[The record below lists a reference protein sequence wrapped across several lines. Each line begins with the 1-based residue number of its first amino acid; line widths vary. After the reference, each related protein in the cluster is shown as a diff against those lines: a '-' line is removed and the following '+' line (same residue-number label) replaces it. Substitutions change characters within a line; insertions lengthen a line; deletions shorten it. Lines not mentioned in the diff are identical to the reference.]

1 MRERH
6 RGNTRRKGRGFLRSL
21 FFLTPALL
29 LGVAGACD
37 PMASPEEAADLILVN
52 GKVVTLDPELG
63 EAQAVAVKDG
73 RIVTVGTNP
82 QVRDLIGRG
91 TEVIDL
97 EGRLAIP
104 GFIEGHGH
112 YLGFGQSLTILRL
125 GEARTWDEIV
135 EMVAEAAREA
145 EPGQWIAGRGWH
157 QEDWDPPPA
166 RTVQGVPTH
175 HELSAVSPD
184 NPVILT
190 HASGHASF
198 VNARALEVAEID
210 RDTPDPDGGTIVRDD
225 DGEATGYLRQAAQ
238 GLARQARARTEDRLS
253 PEEEEARFRLHAELA
268 GEQAL
273 AHGVTSFHDAGSS
286 FAAIDG
292 FRNLADEGALPVRM
306 YVMVRGETH
315 EAMAERLPDYRLIG
329 YGDHFLTVRSIKTQ
343 IDGALGTH
351 GAWLLEPYEDLP
363 TSSGLP
369 QRDPDD
375 IRRTGEVALE
385 HGFQVNTHAIGD
397 RGNRE
402 VLDVYEEL
410 YRQAGESP
418 DLRWRIEHAQHLHP
432 DDIPRFGEIGVIAS
446 MQGIHATSDGPWVPP
461 RLGEWRSRTGAYAW
475 RSLID
480 SGAVIC
486 NGTDVPVEP
495 ISAIASY
502 YASVSRMMANGE
514 RFFPEQAMT
523 RMEALESYT
532 INCAWA
538 AFMDDDLGTLTPG
551 KLGDIVVLDR
561 DILTIPEEEIV
572 ETQVDLT
579 IVGGEVRY
587 RR

>member
-1 MRERH
+1 MKT
-6 RGNTRRKGRGFLRSL
+6 GNWFPGKQILG
-21 FFLTPALL
+21 ALAVL
-29 LGVAGACD
+29 VLAAAACD
-37 PMASPEEAADLILVN
+37 PMASPEDAADLILVN

-63 EAQAVAVKDG
+63 EVQAIAVKDG
-73 RIVTVGTNP
+73 RIVAAGRNAA
-82 QVRDLIGRG
+82 VRDMVGRD
-91 TEVIDL
+91 TEMIDL
-97 EGRLAIP
+97 EGRTAIP

-112 YLGFGQSLTILRL
+112 YIGFGTSLTILRL
-125 GEARTWDEIV
+125 ADARTWDDIV
-135 EMVAEAAREA
+135 QMVAEAAREA

-157 QEDWDPPPA
+157 QEDWDPAPA
-166 RTVQGVPTH
+166 RTVEGVPTH
-175 HELSAVSPD
+175 HDLSAVSPD

-190 HASGHASF
+190 HASGHGSF
-198 VNARALEVAEID
+198 VNARALELAGID
-210 RDTPDPDGGTIVRDD
+210 RNTPNPAGGTIVRDENR
-225 DGEATGYLRQAAQ
+225 EATGYLRQAAQ
-238 GLARQARARTEDRLS
+238 GLARDARARTEERLS
-253 PEEEEARFRLHAELA
+253 AEEEDALFRRYVALA

-273 AHGVTSFHDAGSS
+273 AHGVTSFHDAGSP
-286 FAAIDG
+286 FGTID
-292 FRNLADEGALPVRM
+292 RLRDMADEGTLPVRL

-315 EAMAERLPDYRLIG
+315 EAMSDRLPDYRLVG
-329 YGDHFLTVRSIKTQ
+329 YGNHFLTVRSIKTQ

-351 GAWLLEPYEDLP
+351 GAWLLEPYADMP
-363 TSSGLP
+363 STSGLP
-369 QRDPDD
+369 QRSLDD

-402 VLDVYEEL
+402 VLNVYEDL
-410 YRQAGESP
+410 YGRAGEGA
-418 DLRWRIEHAQHLHP
+418 DLRWRMEHAQHLHP
-432 DDIPRFGEIGVIAS
+432 DDIPRFGELGVIAS
-446 MQGIHATSDGPWVPP
+446 MQGIHGTSDGPWVPP

-475 RSLID
+475 RTLID

-514 RFFPEQAMT
+514 RFYPEQAMT

-532 INCAWA
+532 INCAYA
-538 AFMDDDLGTLTPG
+538 AFMEDELGTLTPG

-561 DILTIPEEEIV
+561 DILTIPEEEIPEV
-572 ETQVDLT
+572 QVDLT
-579 IVGGEVRY
+579 IVGGEVRF

>member
-1 MRERH
+1 MTARVFM
-6 RGNTRRKGRGFLRSL
+6 GL
-21 FFLTPALL
+21 ALGL
-29 LGVAGACD
+29 ITAAVACN

-52 GKVVTLDPELG
+52 GKVVTLDPEVG
-63 EAQAVAVKDG
+63 EVQAVAVKDG
-73 RIVTVGTNP
+73 RIIVAGRNAD
-82 QVRDLIGRG
+82 VRDLVGRA
-91 TEVIDL
+91 TEMIDL
-97 EGRLAIP
+97 DGRLAIP

-125 GEARTWDEIV
+125 AEAGTWDEIV
-135 EMVAEAAREA
+135 EMVAEAARETG
-145 EPGQWIAGRGWH
+145 PGEWIAGRGWH
-157 QEDWDPPPA
+157 QEDWDPAPE

-175 HELSAVSPD
+175 HELSEVSPD

-198 VNARALEVAEID
+198 VNARALELAGID
-210 RDTPDPDGGTIVRDD
+210 RNTPDPEGGTIVRDE

-238 GLARQARARTEDRLS
+238 GLASRARARTEERLS
-253 PEEEEARFRLHAELA
+253 PEEEEERFRLHVELA

-273 AHGVTSFHDAGSS
+273 AHGVTSFHDAGSN

-292 FRNLADEGALPVRM
+292 FRMLADEGSLPVRL
-306 YVMVRGETH
+306 YVMVRGESH
-315 EAMAERLPDYRLIG
+315 DDMAEQLADYRLIG
-329 YGDHFLTVRSIKTQ
+329 YANHFLTVRSIKTQ

-351 GAWLLEPYEDLP
+351 GAWLLEPYDDLP
-363 TSSGLP
+363 ESAGLP
-369 QRDPDD
+369 QRSPDD
-375 IRRTGEVALE
+375 IRRTGEIALE

-402 VLDVYEEL
+402 VLDVYEAL
-410 YRQAGESP
+410 YGQAGDAP
-418 DLRWRIEHAQHLHP
+418 DLRWRMEHAQHLHP
-432 DDIPRFGEIGVIAS
+432 DDIPRFGQLGVIAS
-446 MQGIHATSDGPWVPP
+446 MQGIHGTSDGPWVPP

-475 RSLID
+475 RALID

-495 ISAIASY
+495 VSPVASY
-502 YASVSRMMANGE
+502 YASVSRMMTNGE
-514 RFFPEQAMT
+514 RFFPEQAMS

-532 INCAWA
+532 VNCAYA
-538 AFMDDDLGTLTPG
+538 AFMEDELGTLAPG

-561 DILTIPEEEIV
+561 DILTIPEEEIP
-572 ETQVDLT
+572 EARVDLT

>member
-1 MRERH
+1 MKT
-6 RGNTRRKGRGFLRSL
+6 GNWFPGTQILG
-21 FFLTPALL
+21 ALAAL
-29 LGVAGACD
+29 VLAVAACD
-37 PMASPEEAADLILVN
+37 PMASPEDAADLILVN
-52 GKVVTLDPELG
+52 GKVVTLDPEIG
-63 EAQAVAVKDG
+63 EVQAVAVKDG
-73 RIVTVGTNP
+73 RIVAAGRNAA
-82 QVRDLIGRG
+82 VRDMVGRE
-91 TEVIDL
+91 TEMIDL
-97 EGRLAIP
+97 EGRTAIP

-112 YLGFGQSLTILRL
+112 YIGFGTSLTILRL
-125 GEARTWDEIV
+125 AEARTWDEIV

-157 QEDWDPPPA
+157 QEDWDPAPA
-166 RTVQGVPTH
+166 RTIEGVPTH
-175 HELSAVSPD
+175 HDLSAVSPD

-190 HASGHASF
+190 HASGHGSF
-198 VNARALEVAEID
+198 VNARALELAGID
-210 RDTPDPDGGTIVRDD
+210 RNTPNPPGGTIVRDE

-238 GLARQARARTEDRLS
+238 GLAGEARARTEERLS
-253 PEEEEARFRLHAELA
+253 PQEEEALFRRYVELA

-273 AHGVTSFHDAGSS
+273 IHGVTSFHDAGSS
-286 FAAIDG
+286 FSAID
-292 FRNLADEGALPVRM
+292 RLRTMADEGALPVRL

-315 EAMAERLPDYRLIG
+315 EDMAARLPGYRLIG

-351 GAWLLEPYEDLP
+351 GAWLLEPYADMP
-363 TSSGLP
+363 STSGLP
-369 QRDPDD
+369 QRSLDD

-402 VLDVYEEL
+402 VLNVYEEL
-410 YRQAGESP
+410 YRQAGGDA
-418 DLRWRIEHAQHLHP
+418 DLRWRMEHAQHLHP
-432 DDIPRFGEIGVIAS
+432 DDIPRFGELGVIAS

-475 RSLID
+475 RPLID

-502 YASVSRMMANGE
+502 YASVSRMMTNGE
-514 RFFPEQAMT
+514 RFYPEQAMT

-532 INCAWA
+532 INCAYA
-538 AFMDDDLGTLTPG
+538 AFMEEELGTLTPG

-561 DILTIPEEEIV
+561 DILTIPEGELPDV
-572 ETQVDLT
+572 QVDVT
-579 IVGGEVRY
+579 IVGGEVRF

>member
-1 MRERH
+1 
-6 RGNTRRKGRGFLRSL
+6 
-21 FFLTPALL
+21 
-29 LGVAGACD
+29 
-37 PMASPEEAADLILVN
+37 
-52 GKVVTLDPELG
+52 
-63 EAQAVAVKDG
+63 VAVRDG
-73 RIVTVGTNP
+73 RIMMVGTTP
-82 QVRDLIGRG
+82 ETRDLIGRG
-91 TEVIDL
+91 TEIIDL
-97 EGRLAIP
+97 DGRLAIP

-112 YLGFGQSLTILRL
+112 YVGFGRAQTILAL
-125 GEARTWDEIV
+125 ADARTWDEIV
-135 EMVAEAAREA
+135 DMVAEAVAEA
-145 EPGQWIAGRGWH
+145 EPGEWIEGRGWH
-157 QEDWDPPPA
+157 QEDWDPPPE

-175 HELSAVSPD
+175 HELSEVSPD
-184 NPVILT
+184 NPVRLT

-198 VNARALEVAEID
+198 VNERALELAGID
-210 RDTPDPDGGTIVRDD
+210 RGTPDPEGGTIVRDA

-238 GLARQARARTEDRLS
+238 GLVARAQAQTREELS
-253 PEEEEARFRLHAELA
+253 PEEEEARFRRYVELA

-273 AHGVTSFHDAGSS
+273 AHGITSFHDAGS
-286 FAAIDG
+286 G
-292 FRNLADEGALPVRM
+292 FSTIEGLREIADEGDLPVRL
-306 YVMVRGETH
+306 YVMVRGESH
-315 EAMAERLPDYRLIG
+315 EEMAERLGEYRLVG
-329 YGDHFLTVRSIKTQ
+329 YADHFLTVRSIKTQ
-343 IDGALGTH
+343 IDGALGAP

-363 TSSGLP
+363 ESSGLP

-402 VLDVYEEL
+402 VLDVYEEF
-410 YRQAGESP
+410 YRRAGENP

-432 DDIPRFGEIGVIAS
+432 DDIPRFGELGVIAS
-446 MQGIHATSDGPWVPP
+446 MQGIHGTSDGPWVPP
-461 RLGEWRSRTGAYAW
+461 RLGEERSRTGAYAW

-480 SGAVIC
+480 EGAVIC

-502 YASVSRMMANGE
+502 YASVSRMMAHGE

-532 INCAWA
+532 INCAYA
-538 AFMDDDLGTLTPG
+538 AFMEDELGTLAPG
-551 KLGDIVVLDR
+551 KLADIVVLDR
-561 DILTIPEEEIV
+561 DILTIDEDEIPE
-572 ETQVDLT
+572 TRVDLT

>member
-1 MRERH
+1 MKT
-6 RGNTRRKGRGFLRSL
+6 GNWFPGRRI
-21 FFLTPALL
+21 
-29 LGVAGACD
+29 LGVLAALVLATAACD
-37 PMASPEEAADLILVN
+37 PMASPEDAADLILVN
-52 GKVVTLDPELG
+52 GKIVTLDPDIG
-63 EAQAVAVKDG
+63 EVQAIAVKDG
-73 RIVTVGTNP
+73 RIVAVGRNA
-82 QVRDLIGRG
+82 QVRDMVGRQ
-91 TEVIDL
+91 TEMIDL
-97 EGRLAIP
+97 EGRTAIP

-112 YLGFGQSLTILRL
+112 YIGFGTSLTILRL
-125 GEARTWDEIV
+125 GEARTWDDIV
-135 EMVAEAAREA
+135 QMVAEAAREA

-157 QEDWDPPPA
+157 QEDWDPAPA

-175 HELSAVSPD
+175 HDLSAVSPD
-184 NPVILT
+184 NPVVLT

-198 VNARALEVAEID
+198 VNARALELAGID
-210 RDTPDPDGGTIVRDD
+210 RNTRDPAGGTIVRDENGD
-225 DGEATGYLRQAAQ
+225 ATGYLRQAAQ
-238 GLARQARARTEDRLS
+238 QLATSARARTEERLS
-253 PEEEEARFRLHAELA
+253 PEEEEARFRRYVELA

-273 AHGVTSFHDAGSS
+273 AHGVTSFHDAGSP
-286 FAAIDG
+286 FRTID
-292 FRNLADEGALPVRM
+292 RLRAMADEGTLPVRL

-315 EAMAERLPDYRLIG
+315 EDMAARLADYRLIG

-351 GAWLLEPYEDLP
+351 GAWLLEPYDDMP
-363 TSSGLP
+363 TTSGLP
-369 QRDPDD
+369 QRSLDD
-375 IRRTGEVALE
+375 IRRTGEIALE

-402 VLDVYEEL
+402 VLNVYEDL
-410 YRQAGESP
+410 YNRAGADA
-418 DLRWRIEHAQHLHP
+418 DLRWRMEHAQHLHP
-432 DDIPRFGEIGVIAS
+432 DDIPRFGALGVIAS

-502 YASVSRMMANGE
+502 YASVSRMMENGE
-514 RFFPEQAMT
+514 RFYPEQAMT
-523 RMEALESYT
+523 RLEALESYT

-538 AFMDDDLGTLTPG
+538 GFMEDELGTLTPG

-561 DILTIPEEEIV
+561 DILTIPEEDIARA
-572 ETQVDLT
+572 QVDLT
-579 IVGGEVRY
+579 IVGGEVRF